1 MSGRRNTI
9 LSVALVAGLALSA
22 CSSDSTET
30 ADAEAAAAEA
40 PTAKSDEVAAA
51 DAKAGEVKS
60 GEVAATE
67 PVSDEAKSGDPQSAE
82 TAKPAAPAG
91 EGGPP
96 KPYQLVRTL
105 NALQDQTGVG
115 NRTAHMAQRSLLQRI
130 GEEMAQAP
138 NETWADPRNGRAL
151 VSYVLSGGEPVVIK
165 KLLNEKIEIAG
176 VDTALAAAAAAYA
189 ERRTDEATA
198 LLSNVNVREIDPS
211 LGAHVALVKG
221 IVLAIR
227 EPEKALESFELA
239 RLFAPGSLVEQGAL
253 RRQAMVASKLGRWD
267 DAEKLAAQYLRRF
280 GQAVY
285 APTFYREL
293 AEQLAGEPD
302 NRDADQFARLKR
314 LFNLL
319 GERERRQTYLL
330 LAQNAILS
338 GKVKM
343 ARFAAARASELYEI
357 DSKERAR
364 LDVYGAAADVASDQ
378 TSEGLAVLQ
387 AMDRKRLGSR
397 DSLLAD
403 AAVEVGADVRRE
415 PDTPVV
421 LDNTSPVTVSEKEIP
436 VEQIVGDPP
445 PVVGLARQSIDKA
458 DELLKAA
465 KK

>member
-1 MSGRRNTI
+1 VSGRRNTI

-30 ADAEAAAAEA
+30 ADAEAAAAEVPA
-40 PTAKSDEVAAA
+40 AKSDDASAA

-60 GEVAATE
+60 GEVAATG
-67 PVSDEAKSGDPQSAE
+67 PVSDEAKPGDPQSAE
-82 TAKPAAPAG
+82 TAKPAAPVG
-91 EGGPP
+91 ESGPP

-115 NRTAHMAQRSLLQRI
+115 NKTAHMAQRSLLQRI
-130 GEEMAQAP
+130 GEEMEQVP

-151 VSYVLSGGEPVVIK
+151 VSYVLSGGEPAVIK
-165 KLLNEKIEIAG
+165 RLLDEKIEIAG
-176 VDTALAAAAAAYA
+176 VDKVLAAAAVAYA
-189 ERRTDEATA
+189 ERRSDEATA
-198 LLSNVNVREIDPS
+198 FLAKVNPREIEPS
-211 LGAHVALVKG
+211 LAAHVALVQG
-221 IVLAIR
+221 IVFAQR
-227 EPEKALESFELA
+227 EPERAIKAFELA

-267 DAEKLAAQYLRRF
+267 EAEKLSAQYLRRF

-302 NRDADQFARLKR
+302 TRDENQFSRLTK

-319 GERERRQTYLL
+319 GERQRRQTYLL
-330 LAQNAILS
+330 LAEKSILT

-343 ARFAAARASELYEI
+343 ARFAAARASELYAVG
-357 DSKERAR
+357 SRERAR
-364 LDVYGAAADVASDQ
+364 LEVYGAAADVASEQ
-378 TSEGLAVLQ
+378 TPAGLAVLQ
-387 AMDRKRLGSR
+387 AVDRRRLGTR

-403 AAVEVGADVRRE
+403 AATEVGADVRRE
-415 PDTPVV
+415 PVEMVV
-421 LDNTSPVTVSEKEIP
+421 DEKAAQLAEDALTA
-436 VEQIVGDPP
+436 EQIQSDPP
-445 PVVGLARQSIDKA
+445 PIIDTARKSIGKA